1 MPDMKASVSEDA
13 DFDASVRAEQARLRD
28 RMVNEHRLSRLDR
41 MGLTGLRLADRS
53 NPEAGMVITF
63 TEDEAEPVLAAIRSV
78 LEARVG
84 QE

>member
-1 MPDMKASVSEDA
+1 MPDRKASVSADA

-41 MGLTGLRLADRS
+41 MGLTGVRLADRS

>member
-1 MPDMKASVSEDA
+1 MPDRKASVSADA